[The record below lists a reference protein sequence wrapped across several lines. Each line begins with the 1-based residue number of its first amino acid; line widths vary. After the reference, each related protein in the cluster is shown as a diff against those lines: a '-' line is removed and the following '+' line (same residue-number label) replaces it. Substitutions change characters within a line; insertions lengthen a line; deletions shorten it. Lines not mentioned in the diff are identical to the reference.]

1 MNAFVFF
8 AIFHSSDSYES
19 PFLDQILQRI
29 RSEKE
34 KLLHQLQSTSL
45 FLKCEDIRWQGSKHI
60 SWYHAIRDLKPE
72 VHWLQPWWGGLVSS
86 TLLKPMSTSA
96 IVPVSCHK
104 NYVTKYIYRCFFSNI
119 CIWPYLPWPIYF
131 LSKKTRHLP
140 TGGTPGANPWARNNH
155 LSIGSGVPYQGP
167 LSLFSHQL
175 VPGRWHIDVTPEV
188 SRGIDFVQKSRNW
201 TNHLILR
208 ISPWYMISY
217 IHKMRCLISSK
228 DFEAEASL
236 KVLIDGSMYSQRNP
250 KLFVLLECFI
260 LWWFPRFTQFFQQN
274 RPHSI
279 RVFTFQ
285 DGKSFKRHAHANCFE
300 FFKIEFHHHNDQGL
314 VMRLLKLD
322 ESPPS

>member
-19 PFLDQILQRI
+19 PFLDQNFAKNQERKGET
-29 RSEKE
+29 SP
-34 KLLHQLQSTSL
+34 STSINFPL
-45 FLKCEDIRWQGSKHI
+45 SEVWRYQVAGVKTHFLI
-60 SWYHAIRDLKPE
+60 SRDSWPQTWGTLAATM
-72 VHWLQPWWGGLVSS
+72 VGGGLVSS

-175 VPGRWHIDVTPEV
+175 VPEGWHIDVTPEV
-188 SRGIDFVQKSRNW
+188 SRGR
-201 TNHLILR
+201 
-208 ISPWYMISY
+208 
-217 IHKMRCLISSK
+217 
-228 DFEAEASL
+228 
-236 KVLIDGSMYSQRNP
+236 IDGSEIKELNQPFDIENITMVHDFLHPQDEMFDIFQR
-250 KLFVLLECFI
+250 FRS
-260 LWWFPRFTQFFQQN
+260 WSFT
-274 RPHSI
+274 
-279 RVFTFQ
+279 
-285 DGKSFKRHAHANCFE
+285 
-300 FFKIEFHHHNDQGL
+300 
-314 VMRLLKLD
+314 
-322 ESPPS
+322 ESPHWWKYIQPKKSQTVCLIGVFHFVMVPKIHTILPTKSPTFNPGFHISRWKIVQTTCTRQLFWIFQE